1 MYRLSPEFKA
11 VRPLRVEIKW
21 SKENCPVLYIF
32 NPWEIFDV
40 FGDILGQVLGPAGG
54 GKRLYSEDE
63 AYLNERHFEF
73 KLSDITKR
81 AQAQAVLVAL
91 ALFSQVPLVVEHD
104 LWPILD
110 DPTYTRLQK
119 QCFGPFRISNPALIK
134 LQVEAALAS
143 NPTERDYITARV
155 KVYHAVVSQAYAPQD
170 QGTPVLMQ
178 NALESITYAKVNTSR
193 LTKTTFGSVTPTP
206 FPLGFRIPYGSHTIV
221 YRPRV
226 QQGAAVSLLSPVSV

>member
-1 MYRLSPEFKA
+1 MYRLSSEFKA

-54 GKRLYSEDE
+54 GKRLYSEDD
-63 AYLNERHFEF
+63 AYMNERHFEF
-73 KLSDITKR
+73 KLTDIGKR

-91 ALFSQVPLVVEHD
+91 ALFSQIPLVVEHD

-119 QCFGPFRISNPALIK
+119 QCFGPFRISNPAMIK

-143 NPTERDYITARV
+143 NPTERDYITACV
-155 KVYHAVVSQAYAPQD
+155 KMYHAVVAQAYAPQD
-170 QGTPVLMQ
+170 QGTPALMQ
-178 NALESITYAKVNTSR
+178 NAWKA
-193 LTKTTFGSVTPTP
+193 FVTP
-206 FPLGFRIPYGSHTIV
+206 R
-221 YRPRV
+221 
-226 QQGAAVSLLSPVSV
+226 